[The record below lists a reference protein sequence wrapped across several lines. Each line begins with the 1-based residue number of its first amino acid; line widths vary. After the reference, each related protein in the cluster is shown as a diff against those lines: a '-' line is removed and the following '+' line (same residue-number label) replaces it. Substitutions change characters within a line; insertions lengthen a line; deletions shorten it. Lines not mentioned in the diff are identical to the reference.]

1 MEDSSLPKI
10 CFIRQTELMRLE
22 NDENPK
28 YNWAAQLKLL
38 LSVVDKG
45 ELIFSTDVDEWQ
57 RNRDSILQAFEIEL
71 RNQDLERY
79 NGSASILFR
88 VPRGIADG
96 DAGYFSLHWSFRCIR
111 LMVQLRLATRRQQR
125 KISVAEHCI
134 AYTMIM
140 TA

>member
-1 MEDSSLPKI
+1 M
-10 CFIRQTELMRLE
+10 MRTQNITGQPAE
-22 NDENPK
+22 V
-28 YNWAAQLKLL
+28 A

-96 DAGYFSLHWSFRCIR
+96 DAGYFSLHWLFAVSGSCSAAACY
-111 LMVQLRLATRRQQR
+111 QAAGQYHYQEEYSQTEGG
-125 KISVAEHCI
+125 SVMCHL
-134 AYTMIM
+134 
-140 TA
+140 